1 MPTTVRFDGSPA
13 EFDNHTPHELRIYN
27 IGRQG
32 VSL

>member
-1 MPTTVRFDGSPA
+1 MPTTVLFDV
-13 EFDNHTPHELRIYN
+13 EFDNLTPHELRIYN

>member
-1 MPTTVRFDGSPA
+1 MPTTVMFDGSTV
-13 EFDNHTPHELRIYN
+13 EFDNPAPHELRIYN

>member
-1 MPTTVRFDGSPA
+1 MTTTALFDGSTV
-13 EFDNHTPHELRIYN
+13 EFDNLTPHELRIYN